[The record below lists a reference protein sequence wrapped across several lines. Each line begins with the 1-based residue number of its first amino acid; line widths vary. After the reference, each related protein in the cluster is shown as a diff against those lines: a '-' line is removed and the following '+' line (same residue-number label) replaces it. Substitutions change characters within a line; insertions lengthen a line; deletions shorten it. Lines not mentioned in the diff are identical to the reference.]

1 MAREWMKNVR
11 QVEPYV
17 PGEQPRTL
25 EVTKLN
31 TNENPYPPA
40 PGVRKVLA
48 EVTDDA
54 LRRYP
59 DPECRVL
66 RQALADYHGVTLDE
80 VFVGVGSDDV
90 LAMAF
95 MTFFH
100 GEKPVLFPD
109 ITYAFNPVWANLL
122 GIPFATCP
130 LGEDYRI
137 RKEDYFQGNG
147 GIVIPNPNAPTSLWE
162 PLQTIEEIAAAN
174 PGSVVI
180 VDEAYI
186 DFGGESALPLIR
198 RYDNLLVTRTF
209 SKSRSLAGMRIGYAL
224 GSPELIAA
232 MNSVKFSYN
241 SYTLNAAALAA
252 GVASLQDEAYFRE
265 TITKIKDTRDAAVER
280 LTGLGFTV
288 LTPSANFVYAA
299 HGTWEAR
306 DLFRALREAGIIVR
320 YFDKPRIHQFLRIT
334 IGKPEEME
342 KLYHFLENYQG

>member
-1 MAREWMKNVR
+1 MNEWMKNVR

-25 EVTKLN
+25 DVTKLN

-40 PGVRKVLA
+40 PGVRAALA
-48 EVTDDA
+48 EVSEDA

-59 DPECRVL
+59 DPDCRIL
-66 RQALADYHGVTLDE
+66 REALAAYHGVTLDE

-90 LAMAF
+90 LAMSF

-109 ITYAFNPVWANLL
+109 ITYAFNPVWANML
-122 GIPFATCP
+122 GIPFETCP
-130 LGEDYRI
+130 LGEDFRI
-137 RKEDYFQGNG
+137 RKEDYLRENG

-162 PLQTIEEIAAAN
+162 PLETLEEIAAAN

-186 DFGGESALPLIR
+186 DFGGKSALPLTKK
-198 RYDNLLVTRTF
+198 YDNVLVTRTF
-209 SKSRSLAGMRIGYAL
+209 SKSRSLAGMRIGYAI

-241 SYTLNAAALAA
+241 SYTMNAPALAA
-252 GVASLQDEAYFRE
+252 GVASLADETYFQDTIAKIQATRAEAV
-265 TITKIKDTRDAAVER
+265 AR
-280 LTGLGFTV
+280 LTALGFTV
-288 LTPSANFVYAA
+288 LPPSANFVYAA
-299 HGTWEAR
+299 HESWDAGK
-306 DLFRALREAGIIVR
+306 LFGDLREAGIIVR
-320 YFDKPRIHQFLRIT
+320 YFPKPRIDHFLRIT
-334 IGKPEEME
+334 IGTPEEME
-342 KLYHFLENYQG
+342 RLYHFLENYQQ